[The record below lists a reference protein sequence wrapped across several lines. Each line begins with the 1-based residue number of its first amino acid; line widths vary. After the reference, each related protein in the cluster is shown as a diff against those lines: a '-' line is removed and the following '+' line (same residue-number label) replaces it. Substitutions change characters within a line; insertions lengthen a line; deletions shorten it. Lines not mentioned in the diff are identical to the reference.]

1 MTVEIRR
8 EVPADCDAI
17 RDVNDRAFGQAEESR
32 IVDAARAAGRVTVSL
47 VAADGD
53 AIVGHILFTPL
64 TVETAAPQFTAAAL
78 GPMAVVPARQRQGIG
93 SSLVRAGI
101 AECRRLG
108 IDAVAVV
115 GHPEFYPRFGFRKGS
130 EYGLRCPFDVP
141 DEVFMVAELRP
152 GAIAGTSGV
161 VQYIPEFGGV

>member
-1 MTVEIRR
+1 MSIEIRHER
-8 EVPADCDAI
+8 AADHPAI
-17 RDVNDRAFGQAEESR
+17 RDVNDRAFGQAEESG
-32 IVDAARAAGRVTVSL
+32 IVDAARAAGHVTVSL
-47 VAADGD
+47 VAMDGD

-64 TVETAAPQFTAAAL
+64 TVEMAAAPFTAAAL
-78 GPMAVVPARQRQGIG
+78 GPMAVVPDRQRQGIG
-93 SSLVRAGI
+93 SSLVRAGM

-141 DEVFMVAELRP
+141 DEVFMVAELRA
-152 GAIAGTSGV
+152 GALAGTGGV
-161 VQYIPEFGGV
+161 VQYIPEFGGA